1 MLSLSFREQLPPI
14 VAAELDSLLTRLQRV
29 LDTNKP
35 TSSTSVDLTGLT
47 ARVAAT
53 EAVNATQEAEISA
66 LSGTVGGKAPAN
78 AKYIVQTADAT
89 LTAEQALGALATGI
103 LKSTTTT
110 GVVSIAA
117 ATDIP
122 FAADTPGLKHKRV
135 TTGVVA
141 AGAEALITVTWGT
154 AFADANYTVVASVL
168 DATTSV
174 LSMSVVHI
182 DSMLAASC
190 AVRVINTS
198 AGNITGTIHAIA
210 IKD

>member
-1 MLSLSFREQLPPI
+1 M
-14 VAAELDSLLTRLQRV
+14 
-29 LDTNKP
+29 
-35 TSSTSVDLTGLT
+35 
-47 ARVAAT
+47 
-53 EAVNATQEAEISA
+53 
-66 LSGTVGGKAPAN
+66 
-78 AKYIVQTADAT
+78 
-89 LTAEQALGALATGI
+89 
-103 LKSTTTT
+103 
-110 GVVSIAA
+110 
-117 ATDIP
+117 
-122 FAADTPGLKHKRV
+122 
-135 TTGVVA
+135 A